1 MSGPRPALHPGPPP
15 RLSAPPGALSPRPRP
30 SCPGLL
36 AAARAPGGRK
46 GGVGP
51 LRASHALRPLAP
63 LPKHTARVRRRAEEW
78 GSEAVNHSLPREGP
92 PLPGRGRWS
101 GCCGPGCPVPTSGSA
116 VLQERSLPCA
126 QGSRCSLRAGAVRRL
141 RVAPVLSPTLQGP
154 LPAWRDFSWKGGD
167 PRRSATPQ
175 GPDAL
180 ERKGV
185 RWSALLPENLANFGQ
200 ILPPGARALAGLG
213 LSPGTFPFTL

>member
-1 MSGPRPALHPGPPP
+1 MLLQSQSPP
-15 RLSAPPGALSPRPRP
+15 SFSPGALEA
-30 SCPGLL
+30 GLQVCW
-36 AAARAPGGRK
+36 AAAGGRGRGAGAPSPGGR
-46 GGVGP
+46 G
-51 LRASHALRPLAP
+51 RS
-63 LPKHTARVRRRAEEW
+63 RRAA
-78 GSEAVNHSLPREGP
+78 S
-92 PLPGRGRWS
+92 PLPGSFQRGRSRGAPGAPMGTERW
-101 GCCGPGCPVPTSGSA
+101 GPGTTQGKKKERKREMQADAAQSG
-116 VLQERSLPCA
+116 A
-126 QGSRCSLRAGAVRRL
+126 QDGKGSRCSLRAGAVRRL